1 MEMEI
6 LEKKQNAI
14 LNRAEVK
21 FKITHAKEPSPNR
34 DAARDKLALLQNVK
48 KEQVIVDSLD
58 TTFGKNITTGYA
70 KVYPDKETAMKVERE
85 YQLVR
90 NKLKEKA
97 KKSEQKAEE
106 KPAEKKGA
114 PKSG

>member
-6 LEKKQNAI
+6 LEKKQNA
-14 LNRAEVK
+14 LLDRTEVK
-21 FKITHAKEPSPNR
+21 FKITHVKEPSPNR

-48 KEQVIVDSLD
+48 KEQVIVDRMD

-70 KVYPDKETAMKVERE
+70 KVYPDKETAIKVERD

-90 NKLKEKA
+90 NKLKEKT
-97 KKSEQKAEE
+97 KKGDKKAEA

-114 PKSG
+114 A

>member
-6 LEKKQNAI
+6 LEKKQNAL
-14 LNRAEVK
+14 LNRTEVK

-34 DAARDKLALLQNVK
+34 DAARDKLAQLQNVK
-48 KEQVIVDSLD
+48 KEQVVVDCLD
-58 TTFGKNITTGYA
+58 TTFGKNVTTGYA
-70 KVYPDKETAMKVERE
+70 KVYPDKETAMKIERD

-90 NKLKEKA
+90 NKFKEKE
-97 KKSEQKAEE
+97 KKEKKAEAA
-106 KPAEKKGA
+106 KPAAKGA